1 MWKPS
6 CGRSIPPVFQKVIFC
21 VAIGNLSC
29 CKRYPFAL

>member
-21 VAIGNLSC
+21 VAIGNLLC
-29 CKRYPFAL
+29 CKRSCFAL